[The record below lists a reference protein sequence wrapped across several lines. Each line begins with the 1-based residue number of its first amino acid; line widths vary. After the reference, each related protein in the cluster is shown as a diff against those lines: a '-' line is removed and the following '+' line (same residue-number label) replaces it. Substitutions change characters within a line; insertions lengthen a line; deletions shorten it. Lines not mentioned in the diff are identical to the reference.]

1 MSSDMPSEPVGSDDS
16 VDSVVISTLSDNPTA
31 SNSSSGRVSRVAID
45 AMSGDGGTIVAV
57 DAARSVLKERSD
69 VHLLLVGNPELINDC
84 MGNNPLPE
92 GRYTL
97 VPASEV
103 VTMDDSAAVA
113 LRTKKKSSMRLAINL
128 VKEGEADACVSAG
141 NTGAL
146 MAISKF
152 VLKTVVGIDR
162 PAIAS
167 TMPAINGHTHM
178 LDLGANVDSSAT
190 NLYQFALMGSIL
202 AQAVDGIE
210 RPRVGLL
217 NIGSEDLKGNEQVK
231 GAAPLLAQSSL
242 NYTGFV
248 EGNEIFTDKV
258 DVVVC
263 DGFVG
268 NVALK
273 TTEGVAR
280 LVSHFLKEEFKRST
294 WNKLV
299 GLIARPVL
307 RAFGSRVDPRRYN
320 GASFLGLRGVV
331 VKSHGSADA
340 LAFAN
345 AIDIALLEIGTNVP
359 TMIEARLGESLS
371 AA

>member
-1 MSSDMPSEPVGSDDS
+1 
-16 VDSVVISTLSDNPTA
+16 
-31 SNSSSGRVSRVAID
+31 
-45 AMSGDGGTIVAV
+45 MSGDGGTIVAV
-57 DAARSVLKERSD
+57 DAARAVLKQRDD
-69 VHLLLVGNPELINDC
+69 VHLLLVGNPALITDC
-84 MGNNPLPE
+84 IGSEPLPE
-92 GRYTL
+92 GRFTL
-97 VPASEV
+97 IPATEV
-103 VTMDDSAAVA
+103 VTMEDSAAVA
-113 LRTKKKSSMRLAINL
+113 LRTKKKSSMRLAVNL
-128 VKEGEADACVSAG
+128 VKDGEADACVSAG

-152 VLKTVVGIDR
+152 VLKTVDGIDR
-162 PAIAS
+162 PAIAAII
-167 TMPAINGHTHM
+167 PAINGHTHM

-210 RPRVGLL
+210 RPRVALL
-217 NIGSEDLKGNEQVK
+217 NIGSEELKGNEQVK

-248 EGNEIFTDKV
+248 EGNEIYTDRV

-268 NVALK
+268 NVSLK
-273 TTEGVAR
+273 TSEGVAR
-280 LVSHFLKEEFKRST
+280 MVSHYLKQEFKSSL

-299 GLIARPVL
+299 GLIAYPIL
-307 RAFGSRVDPRRYN
+307 KSFGNRIDPRKYN
-320 GASFLGLRGVV
+320 GASLLGLRGVV

-340 LAFAN
+340 IAFAN
-345 AIDIALLEIGTNVP
+345 AINIALLEIGMNVP
-359 TMIEARLGESLS
+359 EMIETRLGETLD

>member
-1 MSSDMPSEPVGSDDS
+1 MTETSAEANATPGNK
-16 VDSVVISTLSDNPTA
+16 TL
-31 SNSSSGRVSRVAID
+31 RVAID
-45 AMSGDGGTIVAV
+45 AMSGDGGTVVAV
-57 DAARSVLKERSD
+57 DAARSILKKRTD
-69 VHLLLVGNPELINDC
+69 VHLMLVGNIALLNECIGGD
-84 MGNNPLPE
+84 PLPQ

-97 VPASEV
+97 VPAAEV
-103 VTMDDSAAVA
+103 VTMEDSAAVA
-113 LRTKKKSSMRLAINL
+113 LRNKKKSSMRLAINM
-128 VKEGEADACVSAG
+128 VKDGDADACVSAG

-167 TMPAINGHTHM
+167 TIPAMNGHTHM
-178 LDLGANVDSSAT
+178 LDLGANVDSSAN

-210 RPRVGLL
+210 RPKVGLL

-280 LVSHFLKEEFKRST
+280 LMSHYLKQEFKRSLL
-294 WNKLV
+294 NKLI
-299 GLIARPVL
+299 GLIALPVL

-320 GASFLGLRGVV
+320 GASLLGLRGVV

-340 LAFAN
+340 VAFAN

-359 TMIEARLGESLS
+359 TMIEARLGESLN

>member
-1 MSSDMPSEPVGSDDS
+1 MSDD
-16 VDSVVISTLSDNPTA
+16 TTTA
-31 SNSSSGRVSRVAID
+31 SLSSSQNDDAVEIAPIDGAASGNSSQAPVLRVAID
-45 AMSGDGGTIVAV
+45 VMSGDGGINVAV
-57 DAARSVLKERSD
+57 DAARMVFKERAD
-69 VHLLLVGNPELINDC
+69 VHLLLVGDQQQIQDC
-84 MGNNPLPE
+84 IGTDPLPQ

-97 VPASEV
+97 VPSIEV
-103 VTMDDSAAVA
+103 VTMDDSAATA
-113 LRTKKKSSMRLAINL
+113 LRTKKKSSMRLAVNL
-128 VKEGEADACVSAG
+128 VKDGEADACVSAG

-152 VLKTVVGIDR
+152 VLKTVKGIDR
-162 PAIAS
+162 PAIAAII
-167 TMPAINGHTHM
+167 PAINGHTHM
-178 LDLGANVDSSAT
+178 LDLGANVDSSAN

-210 RPRVGLL
+210 RPRVALL
-217 NIGSEDLKGNEQVK
+217 NIGSEALKGNEQVK

-248 EGNEIFTDKV
+248 EGNEIYSDKV

-268 NVALK
+268 NVSLK
-273 TTEGVAR
+273 TSEGVAR
-280 LVSHFLKEEFKRST
+280 MVSHYLKQEFKRSL

-307 RAFGSRVDPRRYN
+307 RSFGNRIDPRRYN
-320 GASFLGLRGVV
+320 GASFLGLKGVV
-331 VKSHGSADA
+331 VKSHGGADA

-345 AIDIALLEIGTNVP
+345 AIDIALLEIGMSVP
-359 TMIEARLGESLS
+359 SMIEDRLGETLS

>member
-1 MSSDMPSEPVGSDDS
+1 M
-16 VDSVVISTLSDNPTA
+16 L
-31 SNSSSGRVSRVAID
+31 RVAVD

-57 DAARSVLKERSD
+57 DAARAILADRDD
-69 VHLLLVGNPELINDC
+69 VHLLLVGNVALIKDC
-84 MGNNPLPE
+84 MGSDPLPE
-92 GRYTL
+92 DRFTL
-97 VPASEV
+97 VPAAEV

-128 VKEGEADACVSAG
+128 VKEGKADACVSAG

-152 VLKTVVGIDR
+152 VLKTVDGIDR
-162 PAIAS
+162 PAIAAII
-167 TMPAINGHTHM
+167 PAVNGHTHM
-178 LDLGANVDSSAT
+178 LDLGANVDSSAS

-202 AQAVDGIE
+202 AEAVDGIE
-210 RPRVGLL
+210 RPRVALL

-242 NYTGFV
+242 NYTGFA
-248 EGNEIFTDKV
+248 EGNEIYTDKV

-268 NVALK
+268 NVSLK
-273 TTEGVAR
+273 TSEGVAR
-280 LVSHFLKEEFKRST
+280 MVSHYLKEEFKRSW

-299 GLIARPVL
+299 GLIAYPIL
-307 RAFGSRVDPRRYN
+307 KSFGNRIDPRKYN
-320 GASFLGLRGVV
+320 GASLLGLRGVV

-340 LAFAN
+340 VAFAN
-345 AIDIALLEIGTNVP
+345 AINIALLEIGTNVP
-359 TMIEARLGESLS
+359 TMIESRLSETLN

>member
-1 MSSDMPSEPVGSDDS
+1 
-16 VDSVVISTLSDNPTA
+16 
-31 SNSSSGRVSRVAID
+31 
-45 AMSGDGGTIVAV
+45 MSGDGGTIVAV
-57 DAARSVLKERSD
+57 DAARSIIQRRAD
-69 VHLLLVGNPELINDC
+69 VHLLLVGNPDLITEC
-84 MGNNPLPE
+84 MGDKPLPE
-92 GRYTL
+92 GRFTL

-113 LRTKKKSSMRLAINL
+113 IRTKKKSSMRLAINL
-128 VKEGEADACVSAG
+128 VKDGEADACVSAG

-152 VLKTVVGIDR
+152 VLKTVNGIER
-162 PAIAS
+162 PAIAAII
-167 TMPAINGHTHM
+167 PAIDGHTHM

-190 NLYQFALMGSIL
+190 SLYQFALMGSIL

-210 RPRVGLL
+210 RPRVALL

-248 EGNEIFTDKV
+248 EGNEIYTDRV

-268 NVALK
+268 NVSLK
-273 TTEGVAR
+273 TSEGVAR
-280 LVSHFLKEEFKRST
+280 MVSHYLKEEFKRSL

-299 GLIARPVL
+299 GLIAYPVL
-307 RAFGSRVDPRRYN
+307 KSFGNRIDPRRYN
-320 GASFLGLRGVV
+320 GASLLGLKGVV

-340 LAFAN
+340 VAFAN
-345 AIDIALLEIGTNVP
+345 AIDIALLEIDMNVP
-359 TMIEARLGESLS
+359 AMIEARMSETLN

>member
-1 MSSDMPSEPVGSDDS
+1 MAGAER
-16 VDSVVISTLSDNPTA
+16 TL
-31 SNSSSGRVSRVAID
+31 RVAID
-45 AMSGDGGTIVAV
+45 AMGGDGGTIVAV
-57 DAARSVLKERSD
+57 DAARCVLQERSD
-69 VHLLLVGNPELINDC
+69 VHLLLVGNPEHITEC
-84 MGNNPLPE
+84 IGSQPLPE
-92 GRYTL
+92 GSYTV
-97 VPASEV
+97 VPATEV
-103 VTMDDSAAVA
+103 VTMDDSAAIA
-113 LRTKKKSSMRLAINL
+113 LRTKKKSSMRLAVNL
-128 VKEGEADACVSAG
+128 VKDGEADACVSAG

-152 VLKTVVGIDR
+152 VLKTVNGIDR
-162 PAIAS
+162 PAIAGII
-167 TMPAINGHTHM
+167 PAVNGHTHM

-210 RPRVGLL
+210 RPRVALL

-248 EGNEIFTDKV
+248 EGNEIYTDKV

-268 NVALK
+268 NVSLK
-273 TTEGVAR
+273 TSEGVAR
-280 LVSHFLKEEFKRST
+280 MVSHYLKEEFKRSL

-307 RAFGSRVDPRRYN
+307 KSFGNRIDPRKYN
-320 GASFLGLRGVV
+320 GASLLGLRGVV
-331 VKSHGSADA
+331 VKSHGSADSV
-340 LAFAN
+340 AFAN
-345 AIDIALLEIGTNVP
+345 AINIALLEIGMNVP
-359 TMIEARLGESLS
+359 SMIEARLGETLN